1 VVKKSEEDTAKKVT
15 KKKTAS
21 TKKTVAKKKVAA
33 KKTVA
38 KKRAGRSSTSAK
50 TTVSPRERYEM
61 IATMAFYRAEARNFE
76 PGYDV
81 DDWLEC
87 EKFIDDMLNKA

>member
-1 VVKKSEEDTAKKVT
+1 MVKKPEEESAKKVVKKKAAS
-15 KKKTAS
+15 KKKA
-21 TKKTVAKKKVAA
+21 VAKKKVTS

-38 KKRAGRSSTSAK
+38 KKRVSKKAATPK

-61 IATMAFYRAEARNFE
+61 IATMAFYRAESRNFE

-87 EKFIDDMLNKA
+87 EKFIDDMLSKG